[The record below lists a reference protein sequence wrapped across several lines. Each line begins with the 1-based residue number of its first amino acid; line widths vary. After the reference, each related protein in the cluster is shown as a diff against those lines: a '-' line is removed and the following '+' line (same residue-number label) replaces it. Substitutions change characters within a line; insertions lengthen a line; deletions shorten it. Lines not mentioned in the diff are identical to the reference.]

1 MTRTRPTP
9 RLSIGMPVYNGAS
22 LLAAALDSF
31 LAQTYRDFE
40 IVVSDNASSDDT
52 PRILEA
58 YAARDPRI
66 RFVRND
72 RNIGANGN
80 FVRAA
85 ELSRAPLFKWAAHD
99 DLYAPAY
106 LARCIEALDTD
117 AGLVLAHAD
126 TIFIDEDAK
135 PYKSAGKPGHWIGP
149 CGKMLFV
156 ADPTD
161 LATGSLPLG
170 RFAHVIFGSL
180 WGTHM
185 FGVVPRQA
193 LEKTKLLQN
202 VPNSDRPWLAELAL
216 LGRFHTV
223 PEPLF
228 LKRLHPRMSLMLSD
242 AETIAYVSGDGEN
255 YHKRGRQLGVYLRTP
270 VGKPVGWATRNA
282 CRAVVLAY
290 SAHVAARSW
299 GGRRHQA
306 VWPIRASDQPR
317 EPASSFDAASP
328 RS

>member
-1 MTRTRPTP
+1 MMNPRHTP
-9 RLSIGMPVYNGAS
+9 RLSIGIPVYNGAGM
-22 LLAAALDSF
+22 LAAALDSF
-31 LAQTYRDFE
+31 LAQSFTDFE

-58 YAARDPRI
+58 YASRDPRL
-66 RFVRND
+66 RFVRNE
-72 RNIGANGN
+72 RNVGANGN
-80 FVRAA
+80 FLRAA
-85 ELSRAPLFKWAAHD
+85 QLSRAPLFKWAAHD
-99 DLYAPAY
+99 DLYEPTY
-106 LARCIEALDTD
+106 LARCIAALDAD

-126 TIFIDEDAK
+126 TAFIDETG
-135 PYKSAGKPGHWIGP
+135 KSYTPAGKPGLWIGP
-149 CGKMLFV
+149 CGKTLFV
-156 ADPTD
+156 ADPVD
-161 LATGSLPLG
+161 LATGSSPLG

-185 FGVVPRQA
+185 FGVVPRQV
-193 LEKTKLLQN
+193 LEKTKLIQN
-202 VPNSDRPWLAELAL
+202 VPNSDRPLLAELAL
-216 LGRFHTV
+216 LGRFSTV

-242 AETIAYVSGDGEN
+242 AQTIAYVSGDGEK

-290 SAHVAARSW
+290 SAQVAARSW
-299 GGRRHQA
+299 SGRRHQA
-306 VWPIRASDQPR
+306 VRPIPASDQSKQSN
-317 EPASSFDAASP
+317 SSFDAASP